1 MVNER
6 RNQLL
11 ETMYMYKSMK
21 NNDNIEFNL
30 KCLLESFE
38 RDIDKQLKDSEY
50 QKNELESN
58 KEVLAFV
65 RKELG
70 INE

>member
-1 MVNER
+1 MFNER

-38 RDIDKQLKDSEY
+38 RDIDKQLKDLEY

>member
-1 MVNER
+1 MFNER

-38 RDIDKQLKDSEY
+38 RDIDKQLKELEY
-50 QKNELESN
+50 QKSELENN

>member
-1 MVNER
+1 MCNER

-21 NNDNIEFNL
+21 NNDNVEFNL

-38 RDIDKQLKDSEY
+38 RDIDKQLKDLEY

>member
-1 MVNER
+1 MFNER

-38 RDIDKQLKDSEY
+38 RDIDKQLKDLEY
-50 QKNELESN
+50 QRNELESN